1 MKIIGNTLETI
12 HKFRHGHV
20 SKRWLDDP
28 FLTSTVA
35 LGANRNIKLQ
45 LLYLDTNDTFYL
57 VESTSSIAHSLQ
69 YQDGA
74 ISVSEWSPADFAGL
88 LRSYNQPGFDNYFQ
102 LIVTN
107 TAMANSG
114 SKQEDFVK

>member
-57 VESTSSIAHSLQ
+57 VESTSSMLILYNIRMAPSVFLSGHLLTLLVC
-69 YQDGA
+69 YVVIINLA
-74 ISVSEWSPADFAGL
+74 LTIIS
-88 LRSYNQPGFDNYFQ
+88 N
-102 LIVTN
+102 
-107 TAMANSG
+107 
-114 SKQEDFVK
+114 